1 MTNMAITLDKEYQ
14 TRDGRPAR
22 VHATDISGDRPVLA
36 SRLDHKGN
44 WVAYDYYPNGRLKL
58 GEETPLDLIEKPKT
72 HKIVGYVNVFK
83 DGDYQIYPSRAFADQ
98 YLDAMPDRIACKRI
112 EFEVQE
118 GEFDE

>member
-1 MTNMAITLDKEYQ
+1 MTDNLITLDKEYQ

-36 SRLDHKGN
+36 SHFEHKRG
-44 WVAYDYYPNGRLKL
+44 WVAYDYYPNGRIKR
-58 GEETPLDLIEKPKT
+58 GEENDIDLIEKPRT
-72 HKIVGYVNVFK
+72 HKIVSYVNVYRDSDFEV
-83 DGDYQIYPSRAFADQ
+83 YFTREEADRHA
-98 YLDAMPDRIACKRI
+98 LSTRIACKRI